1 LGGIWVALF
10 CLDPARISALK
21 DHAVGGG
28 FKPQGISMATSS
40 EESIEEL
47 GSEELGSR
55 SQQVNDLFDSSELAQ
70 AIEDEEF
77 RHFLDH
83 VPIAIAISK
92 LLRGDQRII
101 YVNKAFETLLGQTL
115 ESLRGRGW
123 SVFKGLKH
131 EDEPQLTFAD
141 AILNCDYF
149 AGTFQLDSPKPAL
162 VEAYGSLIQNED
174 DTENYRIIALFDV
187 TERARA
193 QREEVARRLHE
204 KDVLLLELQHRVKN
218 NLQIITAFIR
228 FESRHRRGEG
238 INLEKLA
245 GRIESLQLLY
255 RDLSTDVWGQN
266 VDLGLYLGQIAS
278 AVMQAHGVDG
288 ISIDMKLDHAMASI
302 NVAMPLGLLVNE
314 LLTNSFKYA
323 FVGRQ
328 TGTITLRCL
337 HEDETKYSVTVAD
350 DGVGLP
356 EEMTW
361 PVPGKLGALIVQT
374 LRENAITDLAVE
386 TAPGKGTR
394 VTIKFQHKVKLP
406 KPN

>member
-1 LGGIWVALF
+1 
-10 CLDPARISALK
+10 
-21 DHAVGGG
+21 
-28 FKPQGISMATSS
+28 
-40 EESIEEL
+40 
-47 GSEELGSR
+47 
-55 SQQVNDLFDSSELAQ
+55 LAQ

-83 VPIAIAISK
+83 VPIAIVISK

-101 YVNKAFETLLGQTL
+101 YVNKTFEGLVGQTVQD
-115 ESLRGRGW
+115 LRGRGW
-123 SVFKGLKH
+123 SVFNGLKH
-131 EDEPQLTFAD
+131 EDDPELTFGE
-141 AILNCDYF
+141 AILRGEYF
-149 AGTFQLDSPKPAL
+149 VGTFQLDTPKPAL
-162 VEAYGSLIQNED
+162 VEAYASLIQNED
-174 DTENYRIIALFDV
+174 GTENYRIVALFDV

-228 FESRHRRGEG
+228 FEARHRREDG

-245 GRIESLQLLY
+245 GRVESLQLLY
-255 RDLSTDVWGQN
+255 RDLSAEVWGQN

-278 AVMQAHGVDG
+278 GVMQAHGIGG
-288 ISIDMKLDHAMASI
+288 IRVDMKLDHAMASI
-302 NVAMPLGLLVNE
+302 NVAMPVGLLVNE
-314 LLTNSFKYA
+314 LITNAFKYA
-323 FVGRQ
+323 FAGRG

-337 HEDETKYSVTVAD
+337 HEDETRYRVIVAD

-356 EEMTW
+356 EGMQW

-374 LRENAITDLAVE
+374 LRENANTDLTVE
-386 TAPGKGTR
+386 TTPGQGTR
-394 VTIKFQHKVKLP
+394 ITIDFQHKAKLP

>member
-1 LGGIWVALF
+1 
-10 CLDPARISALK
+10 
-21 DHAVGGG
+21 
-28 FKPQGISMATSS
+28 
-40 EESIEEL
+40 
-47 GSEELGSR
+47 
-55 SQQVNDLFDSSELAQ
+55 LAQ

-83 VPIAIAISK
+83 VPIAIVISK

-101 YVNKAFETLLGQTL
+101 YVNKTFEGLVGQTVQD
-115 ESLRGRGW
+115 LRGRGW
-123 SVFKGLKH
+123 SVFNGLKH
-131 EDEPQLTFAD
+131 EDDPELTFGE
-141 AILNCDYF
+141 AILRGEYF
-149 AGTFQLDSPKPAL
+149 VGTFQLDTPKPAL
-162 VEAYGSLIQNED
+162 VEAYASLIQNED
-174 DTENYRIIALFDV
+174 GTENYRIVALFDV

-228 FESRHRRGEG
+228 FEARHRREDG

-245 GRIESLQLLY
+245 GRVESLQLLY
-255 RDLSTDVWGQN
+255 RDLSAEVWGQN

-278 AVMQAHGVDG
+278 GVMQAHGIG
-288 ISIDMKLDHAMASI
+288 AI
-302 NVAMPLGLLVNE
+302 NVAMPVGLLVNE
-314 LLTNSFKYA
+314 PITNAFKYA
-323 FVGRQ
+323 FAGRG

-337 HEDETKYSVTVAD
+337 HEDETRYRVIVAD

-356 EEMTW
+356 EGMQW

-374 LRENAITDLAVE
+374 LRENANTDLTVE
-386 TAPGKGTR
+386 TTPGQGTR
-394 VTIKFQHKVKLP
+394 ITIDFQHKAKLP